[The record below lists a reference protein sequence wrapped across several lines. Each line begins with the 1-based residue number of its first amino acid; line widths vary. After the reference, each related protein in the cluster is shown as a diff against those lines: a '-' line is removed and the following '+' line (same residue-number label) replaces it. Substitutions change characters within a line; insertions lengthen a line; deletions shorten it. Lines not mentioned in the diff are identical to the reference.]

1 MGDLERVTPEEVGI
15 SSSAVMRFLDELEE
29 GITEPHGVM
38 IMRHGKICVEG
49 AWKPYAVGMNH
60 GMQSF
65 TKTYAG
71 TAIGIA
77 CTQGLLSLDE
87 RLGDIFPGKGTVQ
100 EYSDRLTVRNL
111 LRMGTG
117 MRSLPG
123 FDGVWVENF
132 LSHPIEKEP
141 GSEFFY
147 NSVGSTMLGAVIRA
161 KTGKTLHQFLS
172 KNLFQKIGIDETHVG
187 WLRLQDGM
195 EVGGSGIFTTLEDNL
210 RLMKLYLDGGVWE
223 GERIL
228 SEEYVKLASS
238 RQIDHHAGPLAEG
251 SAGYGFQM
259 WMCSRTGCFRAD
271 GAMGQYGFVAPEED
285 MVIILHETVDSS
297 KCDTILSYFY
307 HLLEEGVD
315 GEASSKEEQEALQK
329 RLRCLSLPA
338 PLTGKKGDRKAFEG
352 KWEIADGR
360 FHMGIVTG
368 GIMQKY
374 YPVTPIDRF
383 ALRFAGDECILT
395 IEEAGR
401 RKELRA
407 GMDGAYRRNILQVPF
422 YPVSVLEMACRF
434 EGEKELCMECR
445 LPETC
450 FAYEIRMT
458 ATEAGIKIT
467 KEYSISD
474 PEPDGC
480 HQASAVREGK
490 RQ

>member
-1 MGDLERVTPEEVGI
+1 MGALERVTPEEVGI
-15 SSSAVMRFLDELEE
+15 SSRAVMRLLDELEA
-29 GITEPHGVM
+29 GVTEPHGIM
-38 IMRHGKICVEG
+38 IMRHGKACVEG

-87 RLGDIFPGKGTVQ
+87 RLGDIFPGKGMAQ
-100 EYSDRLTVRNL
+100 EYSDRLTIRNL

-123 FDGVWVENF
+123 FEGDWIGNF

-161 KTGKTLHQFLS
+161 KTGKTLHQFLAE
-172 KNLFQKIGIDETHVG
+172 NLFHKIGIDEAHVG

-228 SEEYVKLASS
+228 SEEYVRLASS
-238 RQIDHHAGPLAEG
+238 MQIDNHGGASAEG

-259 WMCSRTGCFRAD
+259 WMCSRPGCFRAD
-271 GAMGQYGFVAPEED
+271 GAMGQYGFVAPQED

-297 KCDTILSYFY
+297 KCDTILGYFY
-307 HLLEEGVD
+307 RLLDEGLD
-315 GEASSKEEQEALQK
+315 REAASEEEQDALQR

-338 PLTGKKGDRKAFEG
+338 PLTGKRGDRKAFEG
-352 KWEIADGR
+352 KWKIAEGSV
-360 FHMGIVTG
+360 HMGIVTG

-383 ALRFAGDECILT
+383 ALEFEGDECILT
-395 IEEAGR
+395 IEEAGG
-401 RKELRA
+401 RKKLRA
-407 GMDGAYRRNILQVPF
+407 GMDGAYRRNVLSFPF
-422 YPVSVLEMACRF
+422 YPVSVMELACRF
-434 EGEKELCMECR
+434 GAEKELCMECR

-450 FAYEIRMT
+450 FAYEIRMVST
-458 ATEAGIKIT
+458 DAGIQIT
-467 KEYSISD
+467 KEYRIAD

-480 HQASAVREGK
+480 RQALAVRE
-490 RQ
+490 